1 MRQLRRKF
9 ERSAG
14 GEAGFTLVEMLV
26 VITIIGLIMGLVG
39 PRVLNYLSESKVKAA
54 KIQMQSFSSA
64 LDLFNL
70 DTGRY
75 PASGEG
81 LGALIQSPGTI
92 PAWNGPY
99 LKAACCQTIRG
110 EAICLSFAR
119 EHGPY
124 DIVSYGPTVR
134 RAVPEP
140 PPISR
145 AGSAEARPASA
156 VSRSSKSF
164 AFWRSSRSSPPFCC
178 RIFRAAPR
186 ARGSKPMRCRSARCS
201 RETSAAIRRRVA

>member
-99 LKAACCQTIRG
+99 LKGGLLPNDPWGKPYVYRSPG
-110 EAICLSFAR
+110 

-124 DIVSYGPTVR
+124 DIVSYGSDGQEGGTGT
-134 RAVPEP
+134 AAD
-140 PPISR
+140 I
-145 AGSAEARPASA
+145 AS
-156 VSRSSKSF
+156 
-164 AFWRSSRSSPPFCC
+164 W
-178 RIFRAAPR
+178 
-186 ARGSKPMRCRSARCS
+186 
-201 RETSAAIRRRVA
+201 IR